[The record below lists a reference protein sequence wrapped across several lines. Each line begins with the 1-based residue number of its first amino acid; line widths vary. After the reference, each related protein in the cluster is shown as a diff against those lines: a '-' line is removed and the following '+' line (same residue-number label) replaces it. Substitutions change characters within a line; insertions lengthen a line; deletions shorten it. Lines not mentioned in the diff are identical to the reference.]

1 MNQEYDLSKARKN
14 PYAKMFQAGTV
25 VIDMDV
31 IDFFKKMGEEKDVYY
46 GKLISDTLREYVA
59 NAQKQKGLNS

>member
-1 MNQEYDLSKARKN
+1 VNQEYDLSKARKN